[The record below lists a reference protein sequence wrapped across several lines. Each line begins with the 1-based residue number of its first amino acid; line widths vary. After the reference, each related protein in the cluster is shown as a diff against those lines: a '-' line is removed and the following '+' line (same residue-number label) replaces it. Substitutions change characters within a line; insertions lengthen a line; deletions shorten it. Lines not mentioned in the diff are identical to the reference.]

1 MLVYF
6 SPIISGKIIK
16 MTIKLICKLPR
27 RNLKILFEPSMRT
40 ISILNIGEIIYRLKG
55 IIFNLYSFSRDTLKR
70 NYLLGRHYLEVDM
83 EDLAGFD
90 EALADKLSKK
100 PSEHLQI
107 FEEAAK
113 EVADEITAPRPEN
126 EEEVHDIQ
134 VLINSNAV
142 PTNIRDLKSDMVSH
156 MVKIT
161 GIIISASG
169 IRAKTTKITIQCRSC
184 NTTMPNIVVNPGL
197 DGYALPR
204 KCTT

>member
-1 MLVYF
+1 MRRIVSDDATIAEKIYLIPNF
-6 SPIISGKIIK
+6 IIS
-16 MTIKLICKLPR
+16 
-27 RNLKILFEPSMRT
+27 
-40 ISILNIGEIIYRLKG
+40 Y
-55 IIFNLYSFSRDTLKR
+55 RDTLKR
-70 NYLLGRHYLEVDM
+70 NYLLGRYYLEVDM

-113 EVADEITAPRPEN
+113 EVADEITAPRPDH
-126 EEEVHDIQ
+126 EEEVQDIQ
-134 VLINSNAV
+134 ILMNSNAH
-142 PTNIRDLKSDMVSH
+142 PTNIRDLKSEMVSH

-184 NTTMPNIVVNPGL
+184 NNTIPNLTVSPGL